1 MLMFEHLQFFK
12 KLFRVWL
19 SPVLGIGILSPK
31 NLSIQTLGIRISDIK
46 IWGIT
51 IALVFC
57 LGIPSVWAQTP
68 PTDPSVEALK
78 QYQQQL
84 LTYYDNALK
93 TQGQLQ
99 QLQSL
104 TQGSLINLQNQLQ
117 ATEQNI
123 TENEFRLQLAEKF
136 LKLLQKDWLK
146 AQKNYEDLQSQVV
159 SRLRWLQ
166 QQPRSE
172 GWAMLLNSENLVS
185 FFQKRHRIRLLYEA
199 DQKQLKEIQASF
211 AVLQQRRFDIENQK
225 NEIALLQQQLRFQK
239 SQTET
244 QLVHQNALADRLN
257 SDRLALDAALARLE
271 QDSSTIGDLI
281 RNRGRITV
289 RPRIGNGRLAYPVY
303 GPISSEFGW
312 RVHPISG
319 TERLHAGI
327 DFAVDYGTPIAAA
340 GSGVVIF
347 AGWYG
352 GYGYAVI
359 IDHGG
364 GITTLYAHADELLV
378 SEGATVNVGTIVAR
392 VGSTGYSTGPHL
404 HFEVREDGEPVDPR
418 KYL

>member
-1 MLMFEHLQFFK
+1 MLK
-12 KLFRVWL
+12 
-19 SPVLGIGILSPK
+19 PVLNQRRLPLKLRLEKLLGLITIVTITIGI
-31 NLSIQTLGIRISDIK
+31 IWVWGLGI
-46 IWGIT
+46 T
-51 IALVFC
+51 
-57 LGIPSVWAQTP
+57 PVWAQTP
-68 PTDPSVEALK
+68 GTETSADPSVEALK
-78 QYQQQL
+78 RYQQQL

-104 TQGSLINLQNQLQ
+104 TQGSLIDLQTQLQ
-117 ATEQNI
+117 ATQQNI

-136 LKLLQKDWLK
+136 LSLLQKDWLK
-146 AQKNYEDLQSQVV
+146 AQKNYEALQSQVV

-172 GWAMLLNSENLVS
+172 GWAMLLNSENLVN

-244 QLVHQNALADRLN
+244 QLVRQNALADRLN
-257 SDRLALDAALARLE
+257 SDRMALDAALARLE
-271 QDSSTIGDLI
+271 QDSSTIGQLI
-281 RNRGRITV
+281 RNRGTTNRS
-289 RPRIGNGRLAYPVY
+289 RPQIPVGNGRLTYPVY

-340 GSGVVIF
+340 GSGSAIF

-359 IDHGG
+359 LDHGG

-378 SEGATVNVGTIVAR
+378 SEGTWVNAGTIIAK

>member
-1 MLMFEHLQFFK
+1 MK
-12 KLFRVWL
+12 KRIEKL
-19 SPVLGIGILSPK
+19 LGIGKL
-31 NLSIQTLGIRISDIK
+31 L
-46 IWGIT
+46 GIT
-51 IALVFC
+51 IVLV
-57 LGIPSVWAQTP
+57 LWLVIAPVWAETASETA
-68 PTDPSVEALK
+68 TDPSVEALK
-78 QYQQQL
+78 RYQQQL

-104 TQGSLINLQNQLQ
+104 TQGSLIDLQTQLQ
-117 ATEQNI
+117 ATQQNI

-136 LKLLQKDWLK
+136 LNLLQKDWLK
-146 AQKNYEDLQSQVV
+146 AQKNYETLQSQVV

-172 GWAMLLNSENLVS
+172 GWAMLLNSDNLVN
-185 FFQKRHRIRLLYEA
+185 FFQKQHRIRLLYEA

-225 NEIALLQQQLRFQK
+225 NEIALLQQQLRFEK

-244 QLVHQNALADRLN
+244 QLVRQNALADRLN
-257 SDRLALDAALARLE
+257 SDRMALDAALARLE
-271 QDSSTIGDLI
+271 QDSSTIGQLI
-281 RNRGRITV
+281 RSRGTNRS
-289 RPRIGNGRLAYPVY
+289 RPQIQVGNGRLSYPVY
-303 GPISSEFGW
+303 GPVSSEFGW

-327 DFAVDYGTPIAAA
+327 DFAVDYGTPIFAA
-340 GSGVVIF
+340 GGGTVIF
-347 AGWYG
+347 SGWYG

-359 IDHGG
+359 LDHGG

-378 SEGATVNVGTIVAR
+378 SEGIWVNAGTIIAK

-404 HFEVREDGEPVDPR
+404 HFEVRENGEPVDPR
-418 KYL
+418 GYL

>member
-1 MLMFEHLQFFK
+1 
-12 KLFRVWL
+12 
-19 SPVLGIGILSPK
+19 
-31 NLSIQTLGIRISDIK
+31 
-46 IWGIT
+46 
-51 IALVFC
+51 
-57 LGIPSVWAQTP
+57 
-68 PTDPSVEALK
+68 
-78 QYQQQL
+78 
-84 LTYYDNALK
+84 
-93 TQGQLQ
+93 
-99 QLQSL
+99 
-104 TQGSLINLQNQLQ
+104 
-117 ATEQNI
+117 
-123 TENEFRLQLAEKF
+123 LQLAEKF
-136 LKLLQKDWLK
+136 LSLLQKDWLK
-146 AQKNYEDLQSQVV
+146 AQKNYEALQSQVV

-172 GWAMLLNSENLVS
+172 GWAMLLNSENLVN

-244 QLVHQNALADRLN
+244 QLVRQNALADRLN
-257 SDRLALDAALARLE
+257 SDRMALDAALARLE
-271 QDSSTIGDLI
+271 QDSSTIGQLI
-281 RNRGRITV
+281 RNRGTTNRS
-289 RPRIGNGRLAYPVY
+289 RPQIPVGNGRLTYPVY

-340 GSGVVIF
+340 GSGSAIF

-359 IDHGG
+359 LDHGG

-378 SEGATVNVGTIVAR
+378 SEGTWVNAGTIIAK

>member
-1 MLMFEHLQFFK
+1 MK
-12 KLFRVWL
+12 KRIEKL
-19 SPVLGIGILSPK
+19 LGIGKL
-31 NLSIQTLGIRISDIK
+31 L
-46 IWGIT
+46 GIT
-51 IALVFC
+51 IVLVLC
-57 LGIPSVWAQTP
+57 LAIAPVWAQTAASETA
-68 PTDPSVEALK
+68 TDPSVEALK
-78 QYQQQL
+78 RYQQQL
-84 LTYYDNALK
+84 LTYYENALK

-104 TQGSLINLQNQLQ
+104 TQGSLIDLQTQLQ
-117 ATEQNI
+117 ATQQNI

-136 LKLLQKDWLK
+136 LNLLQKDWLK
-146 AQKNYEDLQSQVV
+146 AQKNYETLQSQVV

-172 GWAMLLNSENLVS
+172 GWAMLLNSDNLVN
-185 FFQKRHRIRLLYEA
+185 FFQKQHRIRLLYEA

-225 NEIALLQQQLRFQK
+225 NEIALLQQQLRFEK

-244 QLVHQNALADRLN
+244 QLVRQNALADRLN
-257 SDRLALDAALARLE
+257 SDRMALDAALARLE
-271 QDSSTIGDLI
+271 QDSSTIGQLI
-281 RNRGRITV
+281 RSRGTNQS
-289 RPRIGNGRLAYPVY
+289 RPQIQVGNGRLSYPVY
-303 GPISSEFGW
+303 GPVSSEFGW

-327 DFAVDYGTPIAAA
+327 DFAVDYGTPIFAA
-340 GSGVVIF
+340 GGGTVIF
-347 AGWYG
+347 SGWYG

-359 IDHGG
+359 LDHGG

-378 SEGATVNVGTIVAR
+378 SEGIWVNAGTIIAK

-404 HFEVREDGEPVDPR
+404 HFEVRENGEPVDPR
-418 KYL
+418 GYL

>member
-1 MLMFEHLQFFK
+1 MK
-12 KLFRVWL
+12 KRIEKL
-19 SPVLGIGILSPK
+19 LGIGKL
-31 NLSIQTLGIRISDIK
+31 L
-46 IWGIT
+46 GIT
-51 IALVFC
+51 IVLVLC
-57 LGIPSVWAQTP
+57 LAIAPVWAQTAASETA
-68 PTDPSVEALK
+68 TDPSVEALK
-78 QYQQQL
+78 RYQQQL
-84 LTYYDNALK
+84 LTYYENALK

-104 TQGSLINLQNQLQ
+104 TQGSLIDLQTQLQ
-117 ATEQNI
+117 ATQQNI

-136 LKLLQKDWLK
+136 LNLLQKDWLK
-146 AQKNYEDLQSQVV
+146 AQKNYETLQSQVV

-172 GWAMLLNSENLVS
+172 GWAMLLNSDNLVN
-185 FFQKRHRIRLLYEA
+185 FFQKQHRIRLLYEA

-225 NEIALLQQQLRFQK
+225 NEIALLQQQLRFEK

-244 QLVHQNALADRLN
+244 QLVRQNALADRLN
-257 SDRLALDAALARLE
+257 SDRMALDAALARLE
-271 QDSSTIGDLI
+271 QDSSTIGQLI
-281 RNRGRITV
+281 RSRGTNRS
-289 RPRIGNGRLAYPVY
+289 RPQIQVGNGRLSYPVY
-303 GPISSEFGW
+303 GPVSSEFGW

-327 DFAVDYGTPIAAA
+327 DFAVDYGTPIFAA
-340 GSGVVIF
+340 GGGTVIF
-347 AGWYG
+347 SGWYG

-359 IDHGG
+359 LDHGG

-378 SEGATVNVGTIVAR
+378 SEGIWVNAGTIIAK

-404 HFEVREDGEPVDPR
+404 HFEVRENGEPVDPR
-418 KYL
+418 GYL

>member
-1 MLMFEHLQFFK
+1 M
-12 KLFRVWL
+12 KLLFDKN
-19 SPVLGIGILSPK
+19 LSPK
-31 NLSIQTLGIRISDIK
+31 LSQQRLPRKLGLK
-46 IWGIT
+46 KVLALIT
-51 IALVFC
+51 IGLALVFG
-57 LGIPSVWAQTP
+57 LMFGFAIAPAWAQTP
-68 PTDPSVEALK
+68 EVQSSADPSVEALRR
-78 QYQQQL
+78 YQQQL

-104 TQGSLINLQNQLQ
+104 TQGSLINLQTQLQ
-117 ATEQNI
+117 VTQQNI
-123 TENEFRLQLAEKF
+123 TENEFRLQLAENF
-136 LKLLQKDWLK
+136 LDLLQKDWLK
-146 AQKNYEDLQSQVV
+146 AQKNYEVLQSQVV

-172 GWAMLLNSENLVS
+172 GLALLLDSENLVS

-244 QLVHQNALADRLN
+244 QLVRQNALADRLN
-257 SDRLALDAALARLE
+257 SDRMALDAALARLE
-271 QDSSTIGDLI
+271 QDSSTIGQLI
-281 RNRGRITV
+281 RNRGNRGTNRN
-289 RPRIGNGRLAYPVY
+289 RPQIYVGTGRLTYPVY

-319 TERLHAGI
+319 TERLHAGM
-327 DFAVDYGTPIAAA
+327 DFAVDYGTPIVAA
-340 GSGVVIF
+340 GSGSVIF
-347 AGWYG
+347 SGWYG

-359 IDHGG
+359 VDHGG

-378 SEGATVNVGTIVAR
+378 SEGTWVNGGTIIAK

-418 KYL
+418 GYL

>member
-1 MLMFEHLQFFK
+1 MGM
-12 KLFRVWL
+12 
-19 SPVLGIGILSPK
+19 
-31 NLSIQTLGIRISDIK
+31 
-46 IWGIT
+46 GIT
-51 IALVFC
+51 IALVLW
-57 LGIPSVWAQTP
+57 LGMLWLGMLWLGMPPVWAQTAP
-68 PTDPSVEALK
+68 IILSTIDSSTTDSSTADPSVEALK
-78 QYQQQL
+78 RYQQQL

-104 TQGSLINLQNQLQ
+104 TQGSLINLETQLQ

-123 TENEFRLQLAEKF
+123 TENEFRLQLAENF

-146 AQKNYEDLQSQVV
+146 AQKNYETLQSQVV

-166 QQPRSE
+166 QQPRLE
-172 GWAMLLNSENLVS
+172 GWAMLLKSDNLVS

-225 NEIALLQQQLRFQK
+225 NEIALLQQQLHFQK

-257 SDRLALDAALARLE
+257 NDRLALDAALSRLE

-281 RNRGRITV
+281 RSRGRRSI
-289 RPRIGNGRLAYPVY
+289 RPRTGNGRLSYPVY

-340 GSGVVIF
+340 AGGSVIF

-359 IDHGG
+359 VDHGG

-378 SEGATVNVGTIVAR
+378 SEGATVSAGTIIAR

-404 HFEVREDGEPVDPR
+404 HFEVREGGEPVDPR
-418 KYL
+418 KYLAIR

>member
-1 MLMFEHLQFFK
+1 M
-12 KLFRVWL
+12 KLLFDEN
-19 SPVLGIGILSPK
+19 LSPK
-31 NLSIQTLGIRISDIK
+31 LPQQRLPRKSGLK
-46 IWGIT
+46 KALALIT
-51 IALVFC
+51 IGLALVF
-57 LGIPSVWAQTP
+57 GVVFGGAMAPVWAQTP
-68 PTDPSVEALK
+68 EVQSSVDPSVEALRR
-78 QYQQQL
+78 YQQQL

-104 TQGSLINLQNQLQ
+104 TQGSLIDLQTQLQ
-117 ATEQNI
+117 ATQQNI
-123 TENEFRLQLAEKF
+123 TENQFRLQLAENF
-136 LKLLQKDWLK
+136 LDLLQKDWLK
-146 AQKNYEDLQSQVV
+146 AQKNYEVLQSQVV

-172 GWAMLLNSENLVS
+172 GLALLLDSKNLVS

-199 DQKQLKEIQASF
+199 DQKQLQEVQASF

-244 QLVHQNALADRLN
+244 QLVRQNALADRLN
-257 SDRLALDAALARLE
+257 SDRMALDAALARLE
-271 QDSSTIGDLI
+271 QDSSTIGQLI
-281 RNRGRITV
+281 RNRGTNRS
-289 RPRIGNGRLAYPVY
+289 RPPIPVGTGRLTYPVY

-319 TERLHAGI
+319 TERLHAGM
-327 DFAVDYGTPIAAA
+327 DFAVDYGTPIVAA
-340 GSGVVIF
+340 GSGSVIF
-347 AGWYG
+347 SGWYG
-352 GYGYAVI
+352 GYGYAI
-359 IDHGG
+359 IVDHGG

-378 SEGATVNVGTIVAR
+378 SEGTWVNGGTIIAK

-418 KYL
+418 GYL